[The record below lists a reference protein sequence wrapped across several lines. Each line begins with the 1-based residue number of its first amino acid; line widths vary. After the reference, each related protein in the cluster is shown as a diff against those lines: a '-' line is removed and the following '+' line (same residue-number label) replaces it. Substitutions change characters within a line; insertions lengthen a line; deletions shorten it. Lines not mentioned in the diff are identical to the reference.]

1 MTSSSSIPS
10 SILQCSICQSIAFKS
25 RNQLFKHIKI
35 CEVGRTVKAAA
46 AAATSSRHAM
56 HSTISTGCSI
66 NGFESTTATDDDDDD
81 GFKGAYLYV
90 VGGRIRGK
98 TLHTVERFSFKEGR
112 WEDCAPMLENRGSH
126 GAASLNNILYV
137 VGGGGFRSNLSSCE
151 AFDGSSWKYVAPMQ
165 ESRHALAVVSVGNSA
180 LYSVGGWVDGTRC
193 SNVVER
199 YSSSTSEWQVVAPLL
214 VARRLHGVA
223 AYRSSPSS
231 VVPSSGAV
239 LDGSHSED
247 FYNYKI
253 YTFGGHRDDP
263 HWHTNSAEVYDPVT
277 NDWRNISPMPVAG
290 GASAVTIHPFIF
302 IFVYGKYVLRYDPSR
317 DDYLRMS
324 NLPIDEW
331 HCFDVAV
338 LHPRSASTSIFV
350 HGGIVN
356 GKWDKPLYRYCAA
369 SDKWLQLPSMKS
381 ARRRCA
387 SAVIYAHNEEDVN
400 MQSTIARSQSGRE
413 EEDMGMESEAL
424 KRPKI

>member
-1 MTSSSSIPS
+1 
-10 SILQCSICQSIAFKS
+10 
-25 RNQLFKHIKI
+25 
-35 CEVGRTVKAAA
+35 VGRTVLD
-46 AAATSSRHAM
+46 AATSSCHAI
-56 HSTISTGCSI
+56 HSTTNNKAGSI
-66 NGFESTTATDDDDDD
+66 NGVVESPDD

-98 TLHTVERFSFKEGR
+98 TLHTVERFCFKECK

-137 VGGGGFRSNLSSCE
+137 IGGGGFRSNLSSCE
-151 AFDGSSWKYVAPMQ
+151 AFDGCTWKYVAPMR
-165 ESRHALAVVSVGNSA
+165 ESRHALAVVSAGNSA

-199 YSSSTSEWQVVAPLL
+199 YSPSSSEWQLVAPLL
-214 VARRLHGVA
+214 VPRRLHGVA
-223 AYRSSPSS
+223 AYNVTSSTAM
-231 VVPSSGAV
+231 VVPLNGV
-239 LDGSHSED
+239 IDNHSED

-263 HWHTNSAEVYDPVT
+263 HWHTNSAEVYDPT
-277 NDWRNISPMPVAG
+277 SNDWRCISPMPIAG
-290 GASAVTIHPFIF
+290 GTSAVTIHPFIF
-302 IFVYGKYVLRYDPSR
+302 IFVHGKYVLRYDPVK
-317 DDYLRMS
+317 DNYLRLS

-338 LHPRSASTSIFV
+338 LHPHCASTFIFV

-356 GKWDKPLYRYCAA
+356 GKWVKPLFRYCAA
-369 SDKWLQLPSMKS
+369 SDKWKQLPSMKS

-387 SAVIYAHNEEDVN
+387 SAIIYSHEVEIVN
-400 MQSTIARSQSGRE
+400 HTTTTTTTTTTLRSQSEGRE
-413 EEDMGMESEAL
+413 HVDMESESL
-424 KRPKI
+424 KRPKV

>member
-1 MTSSSSIPS
+1 MTSSSSSGSTPS
-10 SILQCSICQSIAFKS
+10 STLQCSLCQSIAFKS

-35 CEVGRTVKAAA
+35 CEVGRTVQE
-46 AAATSSRHAM
+46 ATSSRNAM
-56 HSTISTGCSI
+56 HSTTSTGGLI
-66 NGFESTTATDDDDDD
+66 NGFEFSADNNDDD

-98 TLHTVERFSFKEGR
+98 TLHTVERFSFKECR
-112 WEDCAPMLENRGSH
+112 WEDCAPMLDNRGSH

-165 ESRHALAVVSVGNSA
+165 ESRHALAVVSAGDSA
-180 LYSVGGWVDGTRC
+180 LYSVGGWIDGTRC

-199 YSSSTSEWQVVAPLL
+199 YSPSTSEWQVVAPLL

-223 AYRSSPSS
+223 AYRSSSTS
-231 VVPSSGAV
+231 TMVALSGAV
-239 LDGSHSED
+239 VDGSRSED

-253 YTFGGHRDDP
+253 YIFGGHRDDP
-263 HWHTNSAEVYDPVT
+263 HWHTNNAEVYDPVS
-277 NDWRNISPMPVAG
+277 NDWRSITPMPVAG
-290 GASAVTIHPFIF
+290 GASAATIHPFIF
-302 IFVYGKYVLRYDPSR
+302 IFVYGKYVLRYDPAR

-338 LHPRSASTSIFV
+338 LHPCSASTFIFV

-356 GKWDKPLYRYCAA
+356 GKWAKPLYRYCAA

-387 SAVIYAHNEEDVN
+387 SAVIYTHNEQDVN
-400 MQSTIARSQSGRE
+400 TLSSTAHLQSGRE
-413 EEDMGMESEAL
+413 DMRMESEVL